1 MAHTHHPHLFSHEW
15 AELHPVLLARL
26 KQYGLSLGM
35 GALMASAALLVI
47 DLEQGLNVPL
57 KAAMAV
63 DKAVAAAAFPTAT
76 AYFPNQFT
84 EQARQAGVEEL
95 PPQF

>member
-15 AELHPVLLARL
+15 VELHPVLVARF
-26 KQYGLSLGM
+26 KRYGLSLGM

-47 DLEQGLNVPL
+47 DLEKGLNVPL
-57 KAAMAV
+57 KVAVAV
-63 DKAVAAAAFPTAT
+63 DKTVDAAVFPV
-76 AYFPNQFT
+76 AYFPDQFT
-84 EQARQAGVEEL
+84 EQARQAGVDEL